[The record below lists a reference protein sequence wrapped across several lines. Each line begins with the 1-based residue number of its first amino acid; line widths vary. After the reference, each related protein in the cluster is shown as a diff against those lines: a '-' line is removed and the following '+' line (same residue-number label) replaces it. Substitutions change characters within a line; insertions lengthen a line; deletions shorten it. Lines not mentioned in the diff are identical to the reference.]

1 MLIHFFL
8 ETRNIFWDAATRH
21 WFGDEHV
28 AWNTWSGYVPCISCL
43 RFAQQRSWR
52 VFFFPLVNPPYIWY
66 IYNIYI
72 SYNIYIIIN
81 VLASFLYS
89 MVPLFFAWTKSC
101 EAWFNISTPFCSPS
115 NCCCA
120 SVQLTASRASC
131 GQMTGTGIV
140 WCLGLVEQEIYG
152 KSSWIWF
159 VNHPTKWGIYIYIY
173 IEIYIYI

>member
-1 MLIHFFL
+1 MSCWSTSFWRRETYFETQPPGIDL
-8 ETRNIFWDAATRH
+8 EMSTSPGTPDLGMYLAF
-21 WFGDEHV
+21 
-28 AWNTWSGYVPCISCL
+28 
-43 RFAQQRSWR
+43 R
-52 VFFFPLVNPPYIWY
+52 VLDLLSKGHGAFFFPIGKSTVYMVY

-72 SYNIYIIIN
+72 SYNIYIIIT

-140 WCLGLVEQEIYG
+140 WCLGLVQQEIYG
-152 KSSWIWF
+152 KSSWI
-159 VNHPTKWGIYIYIY
+159 
-173 IEIYIYI
+173 